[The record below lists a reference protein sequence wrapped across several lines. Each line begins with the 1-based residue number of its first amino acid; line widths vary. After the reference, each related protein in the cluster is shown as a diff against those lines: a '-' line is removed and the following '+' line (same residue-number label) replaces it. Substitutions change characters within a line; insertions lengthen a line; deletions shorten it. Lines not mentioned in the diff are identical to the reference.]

1 MERVVVPA
9 VILPAT
15 APMGCSS
22 LLAELG
28 ARKAV
33 AAGAGLNHNYDCE
46 SKAVLTV
53 TAITPTAKQ

>member
-1 MERVVVPA
+1 VTPMERVVVPA

-15 APMGCSS
+15 APMGCSF
-22 LLAELG
+22 G

-53 TAITPTAKQ
+53 TALTPTAKQ

>member
-15 APMGCSS
+15 APMGCSF
-22 LLAELG
+22 G